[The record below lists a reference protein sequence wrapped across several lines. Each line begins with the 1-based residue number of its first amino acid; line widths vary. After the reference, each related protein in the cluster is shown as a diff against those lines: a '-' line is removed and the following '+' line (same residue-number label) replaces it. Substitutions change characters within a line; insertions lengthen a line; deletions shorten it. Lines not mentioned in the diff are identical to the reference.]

1 MLTTYKP
8 CAWPHGNC
16 KSEQRCRTCLHRAHA
31 PMEETD
37 FSQIITCGNANII
50 LGQVLWKGHSDCSH
64 DCWCPQTSR
73 MPVTCLVG
81 EPLCQLL
88 RLVFTK
94 SLNLPPS
101 QEDRPLTSPAGS
113 AWKLT
118 TPGRPWP
125 IAGWG
130 GSTGAPHVCLK
141 AGLTTQFSLPSRASP
156 KIGLKQRSCAVPSPS
171 LSCSPHSLPVFLRAI
186 PQ

>member
-1 MLTTYKP
+1 
-8 CAWPHGNC
+8 
-16 KSEQRCRTCLHRAHA
+16 
-31 PMEETD
+31 MEETD
-37 FSQIITCGNANII
+37 FSQIITRGNANII
-50 LGQVLWKGHSDCSH
+50 LGQVLWRGRSDCSH

-88 RLVFTK
+88 WLVFTK

-101 QEDRPLTSPAGS
+101 QEDSPLTSPAGS

-130 GSTGAPHVCLK
+130 GSTGAPYVCLK

-156 KIGLKQRSCAVPSPS
+156 KIDQHRHIQYSVLLPRYS
-171 LSCSPHSLPVFLRAI
+171 LVHTQLHTHFYGQWKMCYYIDLLPFNVY
-186 PQ
+186 